1 MNKTDKNVKIK
12 SDKMKRIVEMF
23 EKDDASEQVNRDSVN
38 TSTRNEGQKVK
49 NAFELMMMT
58 KGDTPTRKTPKLK
71 RIRSKSTKK

>member
-1 MNKTDKNVKIK
+1 MEIGDWLGSLIEDCVI
-12 SDKMKRIVEMF
+12 EL

-71 RIRSKSTKK
+71 RIRSRSTKK